1 MDDNARKFAKRFDDI
16 LYEKRMTAADIS
28 KKTGISEA
36 SMSKYRKGIHI
47 PQGQNLKSIAD
58 ALNVSVDYLLGS
70 DGSMTTEEMKGV
82 VFNFDAKNP
91 DSVPSIDSPVLD
103 YELNI
108 IEKLP
113 MLTDEAKQLI
123 SLTVDA
129 LVDGNQKNVRFLKAY
144 FDALNRIN
152 RKQ

>member
-1 MDDNARKFAKRFDDI
+1 MDDNARKFAKRFGDI

-47 PQGQNLKSIAD
+47 PQGQNLKAIAD
-58 ALNVSVDYLLGS
+58 ALNVTVDYLLGS
-70 DGSMTTEEMKGV
+70 DGSMTMEEMKGYV
-82 VFNFDAKNP
+82 WNRETNP
-91 DSVPSIDSPVLD
+91 TLLTPELSSESVN

-113 MLTDEAKQLI
+113 YLTEEAKQLI
-123 SLTVDA
+123 SQTVDA
-129 LVDGNQKNVRFLKAY
+129 LIKGNQQNLRFVKAY
-144 FDALNRIN
+144 FDALNRI
-152 RKQ
+152 QS

>member
-1 MDDNARKFAKRFDDI
+1 
-16 LYEKRMTAADIS
+16 
-28 KKTGISEA
+28 
-36 SMSKYRKGIHI
+36 MSKYKHATYLPKADIL
-47 PQGQNLKSIAD
+47 QAIAK

-70 DGSMTTEEMKGV
+70 DGSMTSEEMKGV